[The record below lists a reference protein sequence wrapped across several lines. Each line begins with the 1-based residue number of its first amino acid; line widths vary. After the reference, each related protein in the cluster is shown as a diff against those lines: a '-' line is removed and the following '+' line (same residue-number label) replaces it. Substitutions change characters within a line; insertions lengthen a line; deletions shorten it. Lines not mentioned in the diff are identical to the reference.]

1 MAFTAT
7 TQTDYASFLK
17 ELYRGSTVADLCYD
31 SNAVLALLPK
41 NPNTGGTKY
50 IKPIRYS
57 FVNGRGA
64 DFSIARANVS
74 AADRDRWEMDWTNH
88 YTIAAVTNKAMEL
101 ASGAGRD
108 GSFKDLLV
116 DEVDSAHQ
124 AFANDVEVELHE
136 DGSGR
141 RADAAEAVG
150 ATTALWFAVGPGQAS
165 NFDKGMV
172 IGHLSA
178 GSPPTAIGAGNE
190 TAVVTAVDRGGDR
203 IKVAADFT
211 TALVATDVIVLYG
224 DANSKANGL
233 KAWLPGSGVAAT
245 AFNGVN
251 RQADATRLAGV
262 DGVKGTL
269 SGLLITDG
277 IVQTTA
283 QIIRQGGKPNLALVS
298 AADFADLAN
307 ETEARGRYAKVSAS
321 TGTVS
326 FSAIEIATPAGMLPV
341 VPDRHTEDDNAFILD
356 TRKIEVYSTN
366 SLPSLFNKDGSFY
379 HRTETADELSFYL
392 YGFYGLSIQ
401 EPGSCSWVQ
410 DLY

>member
-17 ELYRGSTVADLCYD
+17 ELYKGSTVADLCYD

-64 DFSIARANVS
+64 DFATARANVG

-101 ASGAGRD
+101 ASGAGQA

-124 AFANDVEVELHE
+124 AFGNDVEIELHN
-136 DGSGR
+136 DGTGVRGVASGVI
-141 RADAAEAVG
+141 ASLWVPLG
-150 ATTALWFAVGPGQAS
+150 AGQAS
-165 NFDKGMV
+165 NFDKGMNV
-172 IGHLSA
+172 VHLDASDVLLDS
-178 GSPPTAIGAGNE
+178 GE
-190 TAVVTAVDRGGDR
+190 VQVVTAVDRSGDR
-203 IKVAADFT
+203 IKLDADWT
-211 TALVATDVIVLYG
+211 GTNVVATHKIVLSG
-224 DANSKANGL
+224 DQNAKAKGF

-245 AFNGVN
+245 AFNGVD
-251 RQADATRLAGV
+251 RTGDATRLAGV

-283 QIIRQGGKPNLALVS
+283 QIIRQGGKPNLALIS
-298 AADFADLAN
+298 AADFADLSN
-307 ETEARGRYAKVSAS
+307 ETEARGRYAKVDAS

-326 FSAIEIATPAGMLPV
+326 FSAIEIATPAGLLPV
-341 VPDRHTEDDNAFILD
+341 VADRHTESDEAFILD

-366 SLPSLFNKDGSFY
+366 ALPSLFNKDGSFY

-392 YGFYGLSIQ
+392 YGFYGMSIQ

>member
-124 AFANDVEVELHE
+124 AFANDVEIELHE
-136 DGSGR
+136 DGTGR

-150 ATTALWFAVGPGQAS
+150 ATTALWFAVGAGQAS

-172 IGHLSA
+172 IGHLDSTGA
-178 GSPPTAIGAGNE
+178 AIGAGNE

-211 TALVATDVIVLYG
+211 TALAATDIIVLYG
-224 DANSKANGL
+224 DANSKASGL

-245 AFNGVN
+245 LFNGVN
-251 RQADATRLAGV
+251 RQSDATRLAGV

-307 ETEARGRYAKVSAS
+307 ETEARGRYAKVGAS

>member
-17 ELYRGSTVADLCYD
+17 ELYKGSTVADLCYD

-64 DFSIARANVS
+64 NFATARANVS
-74 AADRDRWEMDWTNH
+74 AADRERWEMDWTNH

-101 ASGAGRD
+101 ASGAGQA

-124 AFANDVEVELHE
+124 AFGNDVEIELHQ
-136 DGSGR
+136 DGTGTR
-141 RADAAEAVG
+141 GVPTG
-150 ATTALWFAVGPGQAS
+150 AISTLTVSLGAGQAS
-165 NFDKGMV
+165 NFDVGMV
-172 IGHLSA
+172 LVHLSSSDVLLDA
-178 GSPPTAIGAGNE
+178 GEEAI
-190 TAVVTAVDRGGDR
+190 VTHVDRSGDT
-203 IKVAADFT
+203 INLDADFT
-211 TALVATDVIVLYG
+211 TVIAAGQKLVLSG
-224 DANSKANGL
+224 DQNAKAKGF
-233 KAWLPGSGVAAT
+233 KAWLPGSGVGAT
-245 AFNGVN
+245 AFNGVD
-251 RQADATRLAGV
+251 RTADPTRLAGV

-298 AADFADLAN
+298 AADFADLSN
-307 ETEARGRYAKVSAS
+307 ETEARGRYAKVDAS
-321 TGTVS
+321 EGTVS
-326 FSAIEIATPAGMLPV
+326 FSSIEIATPAGMLPV
-341 VPDRHTEDDNAFILD
+341 VPDRHTEDDSAFILD